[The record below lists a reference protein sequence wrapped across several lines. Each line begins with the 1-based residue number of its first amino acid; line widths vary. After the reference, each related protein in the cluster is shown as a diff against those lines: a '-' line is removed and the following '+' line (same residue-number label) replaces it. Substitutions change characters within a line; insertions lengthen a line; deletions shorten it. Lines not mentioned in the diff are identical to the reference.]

1 MAEEKKKRDG
11 FGSKLGIIAA
21 AAGSAIGLG
30 NIYRFPC
37 ELGNNGG
44 AAFLL
49 VYLAVVIFLGIPVM
63 LSELVIGRRSQ
74 SNSVGAFR
82 KLAPKTAWPFV
93 GYMGVVCGFLI
104 FAFYSTVSGWTLE
117 YIVKAVSNSFHG
129 KNIAALEQDFAEFHN
144 KGWRNVMWQCI
155 FILITGLVVFRGVKN
170 GIEKT
175 SMILMPVLLLILIIL
190 GIRSVTLS
198 GASKGLMFL
207 FKPDFS
213 KITGKVL
220 ISALGQGFFSLSLGM
235 GVLITYG
242 SYVKK
247 EDNLTSTAFS
257 VVLADTVIAL
267 LAGIVIFPAAFSFNV
282 SPKAGMGLVFNTI
295 PMIFNQMAGGYV
307 FCIIFFVLLAIAALT
322 STISLLEVV
331 VAYISEELHISRK
344 WATVWACLAS
354 MALGCFASLSLM
366 DGSPFKLCGMTVFD
380 GLDFVTSNIMLP
392 LGGVLIAIFVGWC
405 LGKKKFFDEV
415 TNEGKIKS
423 GLRKVIFFIIRYLAP
438 IAIAIVLISGLIKKE
453 EDPNSTAQPEPT
465 EVIQS
470 VEDTIQ

>member
-1 MAEEKKKRDG
+1 MGPATKTSFMSEENKKRDG
-11 FGSKLGIIAA
+11 FGSKLGVIAA

-63 LSELVIGRRSQ
+63 LSELVIGRRTQ
-74 SNSVGAFR
+74 ANSVGAFR
-82 KLAPKTAWPFV
+82 KLAPKTAWPLV
-93 GYMGVVCGFLI
+93 GYMGVLCGFLI

-117 YIVKAVSNSFHG
+117 YIVKAVTNSFKG
-129 KNIAALEQDFAEFHN
+129 KDIATLDQDFTAFHN
-144 KGWRNVMWQCI
+144 MGWRNVIWQAV
-155 FILITGLVVFRGVKN
+155 FIALTGFVVFRGVKN

-175 SMILMPVLLLILIIL
+175 TKVLMPVLLLILIVL
-190 GIRSVTLS
+190 GIRSVTLP
-198 GASKGLMFL
+198 GATDGLAFL

-213 KITGKVL
+213 KITGDVL

-247 EDNLTSTAFS
+247 NDNLTSTAFS
-257 VVLADTVIAL
+257 VVLADTLIAL
-267 LAGIVIFPAAFSFNV
+267 LTGIVIFPAAFSFGIN
-282 SPKAGMGLVFNTI
+282 PEAGMGLVFNTI

-307 FCIIFFVLLAIAALT
+307 FCIVFFVLLAIAALT

-331 VAYISEELHISRK
+331 VAYISEERHISRK
-344 WATVWACLAS
+344 KATVWACLGS

-366 DGSPFKLCGMTVFD
+366 DGTPFKLGGKTVFD
-380 GLDFVTSNIMLP
+380 LLDFITSNIMLP
-392 LGGVLIAIFVGWC
+392 LGGVLISIFVGLK
-405 LGKKKFFDEV
+405 LGKAKFFDEV
-415 TNEGKIKS
+415 TNEGTIKS
-423 GLRKVIFFIIRYLAP
+423 SLKKVIFFIIRYLAP
-438 IAIAIVLISGLIKKE
+438 VAIAIVFISGIIE
-453 EDPNSTAQPEPT
+453 
-465 EVIQS
+465 
-470 VEDTIQ
+470 